1 MIKNQSFI
9 DKNEY
14 ILCNGHVIDP
24 KNSVDKIKDIAVKN
38 GKVVA
43 VSEVAAGCEIID
55 MTGKVI
61 SPGLIDIHVHLRQ
74 PGNSAAETI
83 KTASMAAAA
92 GGFTTVVSMP
102 NSNPVA
108 DNPGTIEYILR
119 NIEEHSIVKIL
130 PSGAMTKGIK
140 GEEMAGIGG
149 LKKSGIVAVTDDGR
163 CVQNHRLMRNI
174 VEYSKQFN
182 LPVLDHCEEENLAED
197 GVMNEGKWS
206 VLLGMKGIPGTSEEI
221 IISRDIMISRD
232 CDWKIH
238 AQHISSANSV
248 ELLRFA
254 RQKNIK
260 ISAEVTPHH
269 IALTDENIKKF
280 DTNFKMNPPLR
291 SESDRQ
297 ALIKGL
303 EDNTITVIATD
314 HAPHTET
321 AKLVE
326 FDYAPFGIIG
336 LETAVTV
343 CLTELYHKEY
353 LTLSQLISKFTTGPA
368 EILGLEIGS
377 LEVGQNADITIL
389 DIDKKVVVNKHSMKS
404 KSRNT
409 PFHGKECTGAV
420 VATIVN
426 GQFVYENL

>member
-1 MIKNQSFI
+1 MIKNKNLI

-14 ILCNGHVIDP
+14 ILHNGHVVDP
-24 KNSVDKIKDIAVKN
+24 KNNIDKIKDIAVKN
-38 GKVVA
+38 GKIVA
-43 VSEVAAGCEIID
+43 LNEVAKNCEIID
-55 MTGKVI
+55 MTGKLI

-119 NIEEHSIVKIL
+119 NIEDHSIVKIL

-238 AQHISSANSV
+238 CQHISSAHSV
-248 ELLRFA
+248 DLLRIA

-269 IALTDENIKKF
+269 ISLIDENIKKF

-291 SESDRQ
+291 SENDRQ

-303 EDNTITVIATD
+303 QDNTITVIATD

-353 LTLSQLISKFTTGPA
+353 LTLSQLIAKFTTGPA

-377 LEVGQNADITIL
+377 LEIGQDADITIL
-389 DIDKKVVVNKHSMKS
+389 DINKKVTVNKHSMKS

-426 GQFVYENL
+426 GRLVYENL